1 MANFIDKSYFVADI
15 MLVKGDYDNIES
27 YITRFEKDVLTY
39 LLGYELYAA
48 LVDGAAN
55 EPYKSLLNGEVYEI
69 SQNGKTKKVKW
80 AGLKNTD
87 LSSLIAYYV
96 YCEYL
101 RNKVVSI
108 QQVGAVLSKQEN
120 SSIASIL
127 GKIFSAWTRFEELYG
142 YYGQSPLIPSAYNYL
157 TAKKDLPEFECWE
170 FTSLKGSINS
180 HDL

>member
-15 MLVKGDYDNIES
+15 MLVKGDYDNIET

-48 LVDGAAN
+48 IEAGAAN
-55 EPYKSLLNGEVYEI
+55 EPYKSLLDGEVYEI

-80 AGLKNTD
+80 AGLK
-87 LSSLIAYYV
+87 SLIAYYV

-101 RNKVVSI
+101 RNKVISV

-120 SSIASIL
+120 SSNASIL
-127 GKIFSAWTRFEELYG
+127 GKIFSAWAKFEELYG
-142 YYGQSPLIPSAYNYL
+142 YYGQNPFIPSAYNYL